1 MGEAETPRERRNGDG
16 PSGVY
21 GPMYVQTRT
30 TRRLGLSS
38 PAPASGPPGP
48 PPQSAANLAF
58 VEGVEVVAHDVGTV
72 GLDFDDFYRSS
83 WSGVAR
89 ALSLAL
95 GDRDLAIEATD
106 EAMARAYPRWDK
118 LRGYDNP
125 AAWVYRVGLNWA
137 RSHHRRLA
145 RKLPFARPP
154 VTDPEPIRE
163 PAVREALMAL
173 PFKHRSVVVCRLL
186 LDWSVA
192 DTAQALGIRPGTVQS
207 RLHRALQLLESS
219 LHHLR

>member
-1 MGEAETPRERRNGDG
+1 MGDTGETSRERRNGDR

-30 TRRLGLSS
+30 TRR
-38 PAPASGPPGP
+38 PAFGTAPSSGPPGP
-48 PPQSAANLAF
+48 PPSAANLAF
-58 VEGVEVVAHDVGTV
+58 VEGVELVPHDVGTV
-72 GLDFDDFYRSS
+72 GLEFDDFYRSS

-95 GDRDLAIEATD
+95 GDRDLAVEATD
-106 EAMARAYPRWDK
+106 EAMARAYPRWGK
-118 LRGYDNP
+118 LRSYDNP

-145 RKLPFARPP
+145 RKLPFSRSP
-154 VTDPEPIRE
+154 VADPVAVTE

-173 PFKHRSVVVCRLL
+173 SFKHRSVVVCRLL

-219 LHHLR
+219 LQHLR

>member
-1 MGEAETPRERRNGDG
+1 MADNLDDRRNGDG

-21 GPMYVQTRT
+21 PPMYAQTRP
-30 TRRLGLSS
+30 TRRLGHTA
-38 PAPASGPPGP
+38 APPSVPPDPPPGS
-48 PPQSAANLAF
+48 PQLAYAADA
-58 VEGVEVVAHDVGTV
+58 GVLSHDVGTL
-72 GLDFDDFYRSS
+72 GLEFDDFYRTS

-145 RKLPFARPP
+145 RRLPWARPTS
-154 VTDPEPIRE
+154 TDPVPIAE
-163 PAVREALMAL
+163 PAIRDALMAL
-173 PFKHRSVVVCRLL
+173 PFSQRSVVVCRLF

-192 DTAQALGIRPGTVQS
+192 DTATALGVKPGTVQS
-207 RLHRALQLLESS
+207 RLHRALQTLESS
-219 LHHLR
+219 LQHLR